1 MYIII
6 YFDEIFYLKDVAQ
19 VTPTLL
25 ATDLC
30 PDQTW
35 VSDDPQQVSTNW
47 NQNILEESFF
57 SRRFIWQSDKMF

>member
-19 VTPTLL
+19 VTPALL
-25 ATDLC
+25 AADLC

-35 VSDDPQQVSTNW
+35 VSDDPQQVSADW
-47 NQNILEESFF
+47 KYLENIC
-57 SRRFIWQSDKMF
+57 